1 MNDTTSSSI
10 DTLLHCRYLIPVV
23 PENTV
28 LEYHSIAIEN
38 GRIVDILPRA
48 EAEITYAAAQVT
60 ELAQHIVLPG
70 LINAH
75 GHAAMSLLRSY
86 ANDLALMDWLNNHI
100 WPAEARW
107 VSDAFVYD
115 GTQLAIGEMLKS
127 GTTCFS
133 DMYFFPEAAA
143 RAALDA
149 GVRCQLSFPIFEFPS
164 NWGSGP
170 QEYLEKGLALRDL
183 YRGSDRVKVAFGP
196 HAPYTVGDASLE
208 KVAMLAEE
216 LDANI
221 QIHLHETAFEV
232 ESAVKE
238 SGVRPIERLRKI
250 GLLSPRTQ
258 CVHMTT
264 LNDDDI
270 HTVQI
275 NGAHII
281 HCPESNLKLAS
292 GFCPVNT
299 LQKAGINVAI
309 GTDGAASNDDLDLF
323 AELRSATLLAKAVAN
338 DPTALDAH
346 AAVRMATLNGA
357 RALGIDHL
365 VGSLEKD
372 KQADIVAV
380 RIDTLC
386 AQPMYDAASS
396 LVYTS
401 SGSRVSDVWV
411 GGKRLLNERQLT
423 TLDEVELL
431 ARAMEWGKKIKSGN
445 EQND

>member
-1 MNDTTSSSI
+1 MT
-10 DTLLHCRYLIPVV
+10 DTLLHCRYIIPVI

-28 LEYHSIAIEN
+28 LEYHSVAIAN
-38 GRIVDILPRA
+38 GAITDILPRA
-48 EAEITYAAAQVT
+48 DAEIKYAGVATV
-60 ELAQHIVLPG
+60 ELDQHIVLPG

-100 WPAEARW
+100 WPVEARW
-107 VSDAFVYD
+107 VSDAFVFD
-115 GTQLAIGEMLKS
+115 GTQLAIGEMIKS

-143 RAALDA
+143 RAAMGA
-149 GVRCQLSFPIFEFPS
+149 GVRCQIAFPIFEFPC

-170 QEYLEKGLALRDL
+170 QEYLEKGLALRDQ
-183 YRGSDRVKVAFGP
+183 YRGSERIKVAFGP

-208 KVAMLAEE
+208 KVVMLAEE

-238 SGVRPIERLRKI
+238 TGMRPVERLRKI

-258 CVHMTT
+258 CVHMTAINN
-264 LNDDDI
+264 NDI
-270 HTVQI
+270 ETI
-275 NGAHII
+275 STNGCHVI

-292 GFCPVNT
+292 GFCPVDT
-299 LQKAGINVAI
+299 LQKAGVNVAL

-323 AELRSATLLAKAVAN
+323 AELRSAALLAKAVAN
-338 DPTALDAH
+338 DPTALAAH
-346 AAVRMATLNGA
+346 AAVRMATFNGA
-357 RALGIDHL
+357 RALGMENLI
-365 VGSLEKD
+365 GSIETG
-372 KQADIVAV
+372 KQADITAV
-380 RIDTLC
+380 RINTLC
-386 AQPMYDAASS
+386 AQPLYDPPSS

-411 GGKRLLNERQLT
+411 GGKRLLNDRQLT
-423 TLDEVELL
+423 TLDENDLL
-431 ARAMEWGKKIKSGN
+431 QRAISWGEKITAGKN
-445 EQND
+445 

>member
-1 MNDTTSSSI
+1 MT
-10 DTLLHCRYLIPVV
+10 DTLLHCRYLIPVI

-28 LEYHSIAIEN
+28 LEHHSIAISN
-38 GRIVDILPRA
+38 GAITDILPRA
-48 EAEITYAAAQVT
+48 DAEIRYSGIQAV
-60 ELAQHIVLPG
+60 ELDQHIVLPG

-100 WPAEARW
+100 WPVEARW
-107 VSDAFVYD
+107 VSDAFVFD
-115 GTQLAIGEMLKS
+115 GTQLAIGEMIKS

-133 DMYFFPEAAA
+133 DMYFFPEATA
-143 RAALDA
+143 RAAMDA
-149 GVRCQLSFPIFEFPS
+149 GVRCQIAFPIFEFPC

-170 QEYLEKGLALRDL
+170 QEYLEKGLALRDQ
-183 YRGSDRVKVAFGP
+183 YRDSDKVKVAFGP

-208 KVAMLAEE
+208 KVVMLAEE

-232 ESAVKE
+232 DSAIQE
-238 SGVRPIERLRKI
+238 TGMRPVERMRKI

-258 CVHMTT
+258 CVHMTALDST
-264 LNDDDI
+264 DI
-270 HTVQI
+270 QTIQT
-275 NGAHII
+275 NGCHVI

-292 GFCPVNT
+292 GFCPVDT
-299 LQKAGINVAI
+299 LQKAGINVAL

-323 AELRSATLLAKAVAN
+323 AELRSAALLAKAVAN
-338 DPTALDAH
+338 DATALAAH
-346 AAVRMATLNGA
+346 AAVRMATINGA
-357 RALGIDHL
+357 RALGMDNL
-365 VGSLEKD
+365 VGSIEPG
-372 KQADIVAV
+372 KQADIAAV

-386 AQPMYDAASS
+386 AQPMYDPASS

-411 GGKRLLNERQLT
+411 GGKRLLNNRQLT

-431 ARAMEWGKKIKSGN
+431 QRAIAWGKKI
-445 EQND
+445 NDEKTSAAKH

>member
-1 MNDTTSSSI
+1 MNDAKPTAAI
-10 DTLLHCRYLIPVV
+10 DTLLHCRYLIPVI

-28 LEYHSIAIEN
+28 LEHHSIAISN
-38 GRIVDILPRA
+38 GVIADILPRS
-48 EAEITYAAAQVT
+48 EAEQRYATASTVDLG
-60 ELAQHIVLPG
+60 EHIVLPG

-107 VSDAFVYD
+107 VSDAFVFD
-115 GTQLAIGEMLKS
+115 GTQLAIAEMIRS

-143 RAALDA
+143 RAALVAD
-149 GVRCQLSFPIFEFPS
+149 VRCQLSFPIFEFPS

-170 QEYLEKGLALRDL
+170 QEYLEKGLTLFDQ
-183 YRGSDRVKVAFGP
+183 YRGSTRVKMAFGP
-196 HAPYTVGDASLE
+196 HAPYTVGDSSLQ
-208 KVAMLAEE
+208 KVVMLAEE

-232 ESAVKE
+232 ATALQET
-238 SGVRPIERLRKI
+238 GMRPIERLQQI

-258 CVHMTT
+258 CVHMTA
-264 LNDDDI
+264 LVDSDI
-270 HTVQI
+270 HTIVR
-275 NGAHII
+275 NGCHVV

-292 GFCPVNT
+292 GFCPVDK
-299 LQKAGINVAI
+299 LQQAGVNVAI

-338 DPTALDAH
+338 DPTALNAH
-346 AAVRMATLNGA
+346 AAVRMATINGA
-357 RALGIDHL
+357 RALGMENLIGSIE
-365 VGSLEKD
+365 VG
-372 KQADIVAV
+372 KQADITAV
-380 RIDTLC
+380 NIDSLC
-386 AQPMYDAASS
+386 AQPMYDPASS

-411 GGKRLLNERQLT
+411 AGKRLLNNRQLT
-423 TLDEVELL
+423 TLDESALL
-431 ARAMEWGKKIKSGN
+431 ASAKQWGEKIRG
-445 EQND
+445 

>member
-1 MNDTTSSSI
+1 MTDSI
-10 DTLLHCRYLIPVV
+10 QTVDTLLHCRYLIPVL

-28 LEYHSIAIEN
+28 LENHSIAIAH
-38 GRIVDILPRA
+38 GKILDILPRA
-48 EAEITYAAAQVT
+48 EALQRYSSTQSV
-60 ELAQHIVLPG
+60 ELDQHIVLPG

-100 WPAEARW
+100 WPAEAKW
-107 VSDAFVYD
+107 VSDAFVFD

-143 RAALDA
+143 RAALAA

-170 QEYLEKGLALRDL
+170 QEYLEKGLALRDQH
-183 YRGSDRVKVAFGP
+183 RGSDWLRIAFGP

-221 QIHLHETAFEV
+221 QIHLHETQFEV
-232 ESAVKE
+232 DSAMQE
-238 SGVRPIERLRKI
+238 NGARPIARLRKL

-258 CVHMTT
+258 CVHMTA
-264 LNDDDI
+264 LNAEDI
-270 HTVQI
+270 DSISTTGSHV
-275 NGAHII
+275 I

-292 GFCPVNT
+292 GFCPVDT
-299 LQKAGINVAI
+299 LQKAGINVAL

-323 AELRSATLLAKAVAN
+323 AELRSAALLAKAVAN
-338 DPTALDAH
+338 DPTALNAH
-346 AAVRMATLNGA
+346 AALRMATINGA
-357 RALGIDHL
+357 RALGMEQLI
-365 VGSLEKD
+365 GSLETG
-372 KQADIVAV
+372 KQADITAV

-386 AQPMYDAASS
+386 AQPLYDPPSS

-411 GGKRLLNERQLT
+411 TGKRLLNNRQLT
-423 TLDEVELL
+423 TLDETEIL
-431 ARAMEWGKKIKSGN
+431 AKAVQWGQAIKPC
-445 EQND
+445 

>member
-1 MNDTTSSSI
+1 MTHSHPSSV

-28 LEYHSIAIEN
+28 LEDHSVAIEN
-38 GRIVDILPRA
+38 GKIVGILPRA
-48 EAEITYAAAQVT
+48 EALAAYRAAHIV
-60 ELAQHIVLPG
+60 ELDQHIVLPG

-100 WPAEARW
+100 WPAEGRW

-143 RAALDA
+143 RAARAA
-149 GVRCQLSFPIFEFPS
+149 GMRCQLSFPIFEFPS

-170 QEYLEKGLALRDL
+170 QEYLEKGLALRDQH
-183 YRGSDRVKVAFGP
+183 RGSDWIKVAFGP
-196 HAPYTVGDASLE
+196 HAPYTVGDGSLE
-208 KVAMLAEE
+208 KIAMLAEE

-238 SGVRPIERLRKI
+238 TGMRPIERMRKL
-250 GLLSPRTQ
+250 GLLSVRTQ

-264 LNDDDI
+264 LSDDDI
-270 HTVQI
+270 QTI
-275 NGAHII
+275 STNGSHVI

-292 GFCPVNT
+292 GFCPVDT
-299 LQKAGINVAI
+299 LQKAGINVAL

-338 DPTALDAH
+338 DPTALNAH
-346 AAVRMATLNGA
+346 AAVRMATINGA
-357 RALGIDHL
+357 RALGLEHL
-365 VGSLEKD
+365 IGSLEVG
-372 KQADIVAV
+372 KQADITAV

-386 AQPMYDAASS
+386 AQPMYDPASS

-401 SGSRVSDVWV
+401 SGARVSDVWV
-411 GGKRLLNERQLT
+411 GGKQLLNNRQLT
-423 TLDEVELL
+423 TLDEMELL
-431 ARAMEWGKKIKSGN
+431 ARAMEWGKKIKTPA
-445 EQND
+445 

>member
-1 MNDTTSSSI
+1 MT
-10 DTLLHCRYLIPVV
+10 DTLLHCRYLIPVI

-28 LEYHSIAIEN
+28 LEHHSIAISN
-38 GRIVDILPRA
+38 GTITEILPRD
-48 EAEITYAAAQVT
+48 EAEKKYPTASAV
-60 ELAQHIVLPG
+60 ELDQHIVLPG

-107 VSDAFVYD
+107 VSDAFVFD

-143 RAALDA
+143 RAAMDA

-170 QEYLEKGLALRDL
+170 QEYLTKGLALGDQ
-183 YRGSDRVKVAFGP
+183 YRGSERVKIAFGP
-196 HAPYTVGDASLE
+196 HAPYTVGDASLQ
-208 KVAMLAEE
+208 KVVMLAEE

-232 ESAVKE
+232 ESAIKE
-238 SGVRPIERLRKI
+238 TGIRPIERLRKL
-250 GLLSPRTQ
+250 GALTPQTQ
-258 CVHMTT
+258 CVHMTA
-264 LNDDDI
+264 LNGDDI
-270 HTVQI
+270 QTI
-275 NGAHII
+275 SKNGCHVI
-281 HCPESNLKLAS
+281 HCPESNLKLSS
-292 GFCPVNT
+292 GFCPVDT

-338 DPTALDAH
+338 DPTALNAH
-346 AAVRMATLNGA
+346 AAVRMATINGA
-357 RALGIDHL
+357 RALGMDNLI
-365 VGSLEKD
+365 GSLESG
-372 KQADIVAV
+372 KQADITAV
-380 RIDTLC
+380 RIDSLC
-386 AQPMYDAASS
+386 AQPMYDPASS

-411 GGKRLLNERQLT
+411 GGKRLLNNRQLT
-423 TLDEVELL
+423 TLDEADLL
-431 ARAMEWGKKIKSGN
+431 ARAMHWGEKIR
-445 EQND
+445 

>member
-1 MNDTTSSSI
+1 MTTEQTI
-10 DTLLHCRYLIPVV
+10 DKLIHCRYLLPVI

-28 LEYHSIAIEN
+28 LEHHSIAIN
-38 GRIVDILPRA
+38 GGCILAILPTA
-48 EAEITYAAAQVT
+48 DALLTFKPTVSVT
-60 ELAQHIVLPG
+60 LDNHIVLPG

-115 GTQLAIGEMLKS
+115 GTCLAIGEMLKT

-133 DMYFFPEAAA
+133 DMYFFPEATA
-143 RAALDA
+143 RAALAA
-149 GVRCQLSFPIFEFPS
+149 GIRCQLSFPIFEFPS

-170 QEYLEKGLALRDL
+170 QDYLEKGLALHDH
-183 YRGSDRVKVAFGP
+183 YRRSEQIKVAFGP

-208 KVAMLAEE
+208 KIAMLAEE

-221 QIHLHETAFEV
+221 QIHLHETLFEV

-238 SGVRPIERLRKI
+238 SGCRPVERLRRL

-258 CVHMTT
+258 CVHMTS
-264 LNDDDI
+264 LNQDDI
-270 HTVQI
+270 ETIKVTGSHV
-275 NGAHII
+275 I

-292 GFCPVNT
+292 GFCPVDQ
-299 LQKAGINVAI
+299 LQKAGINVAL

-323 AELRSATLLAKAVAN
+323 AELRSATLLAKAIAN
-338 DPTALDAH
+338 DPTALNAH
-346 AAVRMATLNGA
+346 AAIRMATINGA
-357 RALGIDHL
+357 RALGMEQQI
-365 VGSLEKD
+365 GSLEAG
-372 KQADIVAV
+372 KQADITAV

-386 AQPMYDAASS
+386 AQPLYDPPSS

-411 GGKRLLNERQLT
+411 AGKRLVNNRTLT
-423 TLDEVELL
+423 TLDETALL
-431 ARAMEWGKKIKSGN
+431 TSAMNWGEKIR
-445 EQND
+445 QH

>member
-1 MNDTTSSSI
+1 MT
-10 DTLLHCRYLIPVV
+10 DTLLHCRYLIPVI

-28 LEYHSIAIEN
+28 LEHHSIAIN
-38 GRIVDILPRA
+38 HGSITDILPRA
-48 EAEITYAAAQVT
+48 EAEKKYPAANAVD
-60 ELAQHIVLPG
+60 LDQHIVLPG

-86 ANDLALMDWLNNHI
+86 ANDLALKDWLDNHI

-107 VSDAFVYD
+107 VSDAFVFD

-143 RAALDA
+143 RAAMDA

-170 QEYLEKGLALRDL
+170 QEYMAKGIALGDQ
-183 YRGSDRVKVAFGP
+183 YRGSERVKVAFGP
-196 HAPYTVGDASLE
+196 HAPYTVGDASLQ
-208 KVAMLAEE
+208 KVVMLAEE

-232 ESAVKE
+232 QNAIKE
-238 SGVRPIERLRKI
+238 TGVRPIERLRKL
-250 GLLSPRTQ
+250 GALTPQTQ
-258 CVHMTT
+258 CVHMTALDET
-264 LNDDDI
+264 DI
-270 HTVQI
+270 QTI
-275 NGAHII
+275 SKNGCHVI

-292 GFCPVNT
+292 GFCPVDT
-299 LQKAGINVAI
+299 LQKAGVNVAI

-338 DPTALDAH
+338 DPTALNAH
-346 AAVRMATLNGA
+346 AALRMATINGA
-357 RALGIDHL
+357 SALGMDNLI
-365 VGSLEKD
+365 GSLEHG
-372 KQADIVAV
+372 KQADITAV

-386 AQPMYDAASS
+386 AQPMYDPASS

-401 SGSRVSDVWV
+401 SGSRVTDVWV
-411 GGKRLLNERQLT
+411 GGKRLLNNRQLT
-423 TLDEVELL
+423 TLDETELL
-431 ARAMEWGKKIKSGN
+431 QRAMHWGEKIQG
-445 EQND
+445 